1 MTEHLSEQELER
13 IAQFAATPAYERE
26 PEQLLP
32 EGERPADESAE
43 TGESDAAGDE
53 RSGER

>member
-1 MTEHLSEQELER
+1 MTEHLSDEDLER

-32 EGERPADESAE
+32 ERERPVDDDDESDPV
-43 TGESDAAGDE
+43 DAP
-53 RSGER
+53 RTKR

>member
-32 EGERPADESAE
+32 EDERPVDSG
-43 TGESDAAGDE
+43 TTDDDQRAGPPSE
-53 RSGER
+53 R